1 LNIFFDMDYTLIG
14 LTGTLRPLVIETFEQ
29 LIDDGHTLY
38 IWSGLGNRSSEVEK
52 LGLSEYIAGVSSKPI
67 DDFEELVKKKFN
79 EGEIDVY
86 PDFVVDDHEEIVSAL
101 GGGLIKAFFAG
112 DNYDRE
118 MEHMYNIIS
127 IYDETG
133 SSDDHA
139 FRPRPLGLYK
149 D

>member
-1 LNIFFDMDYTLIG
+1 MDYTLIG
-14 LTGTLRPLVIETFEQ
+14 LTGTLRPLVTETFEQ

-52 LGLSEYIAGVSSKPI
+52 LGLSKYVNGVSSKPI
-67 DDFEELVKKKFN
+67 ADYEEIVRKKFEEK
-79 EGEIDVY
+79 EIDVY
-86 PDFVVDDHEEIVSAL
+86 PDFVVDDHEEIVKAL

-127 IYDETG
+127 AYSINGT
-133 SSDDHA
+133 SDDQA
-139 FRPRPLGLYK
+139 FRPKPSGLYK